1 MGLPPRLNEII
12 PNPLGT
18 GRGAPARRQDRLP
31 LLSPRSPAGAW
42 PGKRPPSPPPEP
54 SGARR
59 VPAAPRKG
67 RRAFPVREA
76 AAAEFLQLMRG
87 CRRGSRGFGAVGGG
101 PQPSGR
107 EPEPLC

>member
-12 PNPLGT
+12 PSPLGT
-18 GRGAPARRQDRLP
+18 ERGAPARRQDRLP
-31 LLSPRSPAGAW
+31 LLTPRSPAGTW
-42 PGKRPPSPPPEP
+42 PGKRPRSPPPEP
-54 SGARR
+54 SGARP

-67 RRAFPVREA
+67 LRAFPERG
-76 AAAEFLQLMRG
+76 AAAEFLLLVRG
-87 CRRGSRGFGAVGGG
+87 CRRESRGFGEVGGG